1 MVPNCPFYIRLQ
13 TKCISCERSWRQAH
27 LLRPLHGHVT
37 GTGFLV
43 PGCAAGTTTLLVAV
57 VGYHDGIRAHDQTSQ
72 ASPSPS
78 QQQKVASREG
88 KATRRRRRRRRR
100 RGTVKG
106 ECKEGIDGV
115 VSMRRQDEG
124 LVSPTGLR
132 FLILPVCILCIDI
145 IRACVCGQTRR
156 SGVVSPLPVGRRHQL
171 ASRHG
176 SASRDREEAS
186 YVVYL
191 VVL

>member
-72 ASPSPS
+72 AS
-78 QQQKVASREG
+78 AS
-88 KATRRRRRRRRR
+88 
-100 RGTVKG
+100 VKG
-106 ECKEGIDGV
+106 ECMEGIDGV

-124 LVSPTGLR
+124 LVSPTGLS